1 MEGFPGGSDG
11 KESAF
16 NARDLG
22 SVPGLGRYPGEGNGT
37 HFNILA
43 LKIPWRNEL
52 ATGYSPWG
60 SNESDTTELWIKII
74 SKIMCECWDSLKI
87 DIG

>member
-22 SVPGLGRYPGEGNGT
+22 SVPGLGRYPGEGNET

-43 LKIPWRNEL
+43 LKIPW
-52 ATGYSPWG
+52 
-60 SNESDTTELWIKII
+60 IKYYFVCILLSI
-74 SKIMCECWDSLKI
+74 LLSFKSH
-87 DIG
+87 